1 MTLSLGLGT
10 ATVALAQGLTG
21 QIAGTVVD
29 GQKSIVPG
37 ATVTV
42 RNVETQVTREALT
55 DEAGRFVITNVVA
68 GRYDVRIT
76 LTGFKP
82 FEQKD
87 VQVSAT
93 ERVALPAITLE
104 VGGLNEAVTVQAES
118 VKVQTQS
125 GERSATILPEQIES
139 TQLRGRDFLGLLQGL
154 PGVIDTSVRNAP
166 GWNSFL
172 GVEVNGL
179 NQTFMNLQYDGIT
192 NKDTGFGA
200 ANYVAPSLDSIA
212 EVKVQASNFQA
223 EYGRAGGANVI
234 VVTKSG
240 TREFRGSGAYYKRH
254 EAFNANTWARR
265 RTCDAA
271 KAAGQTSALCEPAR
285 YRYD

>member
-1 MTLSLGLGT
+1 M
-10 ATVALAQGLTG
+10 
-21 QIAGTVVD
+21 
-29 GQKSIVPG
+29 
-37 ATVTV
+37 
-42 RNVETQVTREALT
+42 T

-68 GRYDVRIT
+68 GRYDLRIT
-76 LTGFKP
+76 LTGFKT

-87 VQVSAT
+87 VRGVGDGARRAPRLS
-93 ERVALPAITLE
+93 LD
-104 VGGLNEAVTVQAES
+104 VGGLTEAITVQAES
-118 VKVQTQS
+118 PSRSRHRAGS
-125 GERSATILPEQIES
+125 GPPPSSPNKLRARSCAGATS
-139 TQLRGRDFLGLLQGL
+139 SGCSKAC
-154 PGVIDTSVRNAP
+154 PGVVDTSVRNAP

-223 EYGRAGGANVI
+223 EYGRAGGANII

-240 TREFRGSGAYYKRH
+240 TAEFRGSGRVLQAPRGAQLEYL
-254 EAFNANTWARR
+254 
-265 RTCDAA
+265 
-271 KAAGQTSALCEPAR
+271 GSPA
-285 YRYD
+285 DV